1 MVRLLVLV
9 PDIDRDALTL
19 GYAGVYSSF
28 LLHAKR
34 AEKNH
39 GVPARE
45 ILMALGEMGAVGGQ
59 EDMIEDVA
67 LEIKKKTA

>member
-1 MVRLLVLV
+1 MF
-9 PDIDRDALTL
+9 
-19 GYAGVYSSF
+19 SSQMKCGHISETWF
-28 LLHAKR
+28 QIQPSSTKFCVFSSIQ
-34 AEKNH
+34 NH

-67 LEIKKKTA
+67 LEIKKKSA